1 MSQVNR
7 GLYNALI
14 RRGIDDR
21 DLHRRAL
28 EQVRDPAL
36 QMLLFENL
44 QTLDSLITELQGQV
58 RADGGSAAE
67 HGTLSGGLRYLAANL
82 STHFSAHRDSAW
94 VHCLARYEC
103 ELLHSF
109 ERRLQRAPG
118 EKGGALSRHLARLYG
133 MHKDMHCLA
142 GTTHG

>member
-1 MSQVNR
+1 MSQLNR
-7 GLYNALI
+7 PLYNALI

-21 DLHRRAL
+21 DLHRRAM

-44 QTLDSLITELQGQV
+44 QTLDSLIDDLQRQV
-58 RADGGSAAE
+58 RADGGVPAK
-67 HGTLSGGLRYLAANL
+67 HGTMNGTLRSLLASL
-82 STHFSAHRDSAW
+82 STRFSAHRDTAW
-94 VHCLARYEC
+94 VHCLARHEC
-103 ELLHSF
+103 GLLHSF
-109 ERRLQRAPG
+109 ERHLQRAPAESAG
-118 EKGGALSRHLARLYG
+118 VLGRELSRLYG